1 MRCRIDWWRVHDIAL
16 DVAMHSTWL
25 IVQFLVTGIV
35 GLLFS
40 DRVMV
45 VGAVMAAT
53 GVAIFLIAMLVHNF
67 AAWMA
72 RPPSRLC

>member
-25 IVQFLVTGIV
+25 IVQFVFTGFV

-40 DRVMV
+40 DMVMTI
-45 VGAVMAAT
+45 GSIIAAT
-53 GVAIFLIAMLVHNF
+53 GVVIMAIAMLVYNF